1 MRKFTYRVL
10 FFIGLSMGVL
20 VFPVWLVRLFYALKY
35 EENHLGSVM
44 LDAAQF
50 TVGQIF
56 LSILITII
64 ALQLKPSKT
73 QSPNDKQKH

>member
-1 MRKFTYRVL
+1 MRNFIYRTL
-10 FFIGLSMGVL
+10 LLIGLSMGVL

-35 EENHLGSVM
+35 DAHNLGSAM

-56 LSILITII
+56 ISILVTLI
-64 ALQLKPSKT
+64 ALQFKPSKT
-73 QSPNDKQKH
+73 QFPNNKQEH